1 MIKSHVLYRLSYGL
15 TCVTSMAYESS
26 ASSGLYQSLQEIP
39 SRPARVGSNSMM
51 GDDGK
56 RGLRG
61 MDRARTTI
69 DGDHRGDE
77 RHA

>member
-1 MIKSHVLYRLSYGL
+1 
-15 TCVTSMAYESS
+15 
-26 ASSGLYQSLQEIP
+26 
-39 SRPARVGSNSMM
+39 MM